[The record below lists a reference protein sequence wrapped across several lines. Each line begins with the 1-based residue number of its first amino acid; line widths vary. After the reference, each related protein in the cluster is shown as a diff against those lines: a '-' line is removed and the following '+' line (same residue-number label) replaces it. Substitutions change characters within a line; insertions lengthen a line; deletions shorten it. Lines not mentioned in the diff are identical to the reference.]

1 MLQTHFRLSTIFK
14 LIAHQDKLFEDKV
27 RSKLNQQIVEIMYS
41 ILTDSLT
48 LNGTG
53 ILDCY
58 SEKRKSE
65 WTDLLVNKFK
75 KFRYFLLNQ
84 HNAEE
89 LNGCNY
95 NEKLDKT
102 NSNSESILDT
112 CRLSIDVLN
121 DN

>member
-1 MLQTHFRLSTIFK
+1 VKI
-14 LIAHQDKLFEDKV
+14 
-27 RSKLNQQIVEIMYS
+27 KLNQQITELMYS

-58 SEKRKSE
+58 SDKKKSE
-65 WTDLLVNKFK
+65 WSDLLVNKFK
-75 KFRYFLLNQ
+75 KFRFVLLNQ
-84 HNAEE
+84 HNTEE
-89 LNGCNY
+89 LNTSD
-95 NEKLDKT
+95 KLEKT

>member
-14 LIAHQDKLFEDKV
+14 LINHKDKLLEEKV
-27 RSKLNQQIVEIMYS
+27 KNKLNQQIVDLMYT

-58 SEKRKSE
+58 SGNKKSE
-65 WTDLLVNKFK
+65 WGELLVNKFK
-75 KFRYFLLNQ
+75 KFRFFLLNQ
-84 HNAEE
+84 QNAGDSTTCST
-89 LNGCNY
+89 NDKP
-95 NEKLDKT
+95 EK
-102 NSNSESILDT
+102 NISNSESILDT

-121 DN
+121 DD

>member
-1 MLQTHFRLSTIFK
+1 
-14 LIAHQDKLFEDKV
+14 
-27 RSKLNQQIVEIMYS
+27 MYS

-58 SEKRKSE
+58 SDKKKSE
-65 WTDLLVNKFK
+65 WSDLLVNKFK
-75 KFRYFLLNQ
+75 KFRSVLLNQ
-84 HNAEE
+84 HNIEE
-89 LNGCNY
+89 LSTSD
-95 NEKLDKT
+95 KLEKT